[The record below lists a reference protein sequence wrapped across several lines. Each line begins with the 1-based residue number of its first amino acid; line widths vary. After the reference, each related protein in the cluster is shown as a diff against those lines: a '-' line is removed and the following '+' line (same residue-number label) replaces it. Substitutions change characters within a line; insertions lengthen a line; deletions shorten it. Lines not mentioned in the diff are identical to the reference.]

1 MGINLSNFLASKSHD
16 RKMGQYQDLDHLD
29 GLAVSS
35 VSANLYNSKRDDL
48 AMFYFRDGA
57 NFASLYTQSKIL
69 SENIKWNLSQKT
81 QKIFSLV
88 VNTRNANS
96 FTGEHGYKSMQHLA
110 DLISKQLTE
119 KQKEDEDDPKIIKP
133 KTVLEIGTYT
143 GYSTICLSEGLDKN
157 GNIHTIDHN
166 EELLVIQNKYFK
178 KAGISKKV
186 KQYTGDATKI
196 VKKLNL
202 DFDLVFIDA
211 DKENYPLYFDSII
224 EKVKPGGVIIADNI
238 LWSGKILEKVEEED
252 YATKSIIEFNDKVNN
267 DDRVETIILPIRDG
281 LSLIIKI

>member
-1 MGINLSNFLASKSHD
+1 MKNFIDSKIFNYSLSKST
-16 RKMGQYQDLDHLD
+16 KEP
-29 GLAVSS
+29 
-35 VSANLYNSKRDDL
+35 
-48 AMFYFRDGA
+48 
-57 NFASLYTQSKIL
+57 KIL
-69 SENIKWNLSQKT
+69 NDLNRETHLKILNPRMLSGHYQGR
-81 QKIFSLV
+81 ILSLV
-88 VNTRNANS
+88 S
-96 FTGEHGYKSMQHLA
+96 
-110 DLISKQLTE
+110 
-119 KQKEDEDDPKIIKP
+119 KIIKP

-157 GNIHTIDHN
+157 GSIHTIDHN

-178 KAGISKKV
+178 KAGISEKV

-224 EKVKPGGVIIADNI
+224 EKVKPGGIIIADNI
-238 LWSGKILEKVEEED
+238 LWSGKIIEKVEEED

-281 LSLIIKI
+281 LSLIRKI